1 MAGYG
6 GSEAAVI
13 FLILILLILG
23 TGLGGG
29 LYEK

>member
-1 MAGYG
+1 MPGYG

-23 TGLGGG
+23 TGLGHG